1 MSATTEFFEILTES
15 NSIAAAVRLV
25 LAALCGGLIGLERG
39 RRRRPAGFRTHMLVC
54 MGAAL
59 TMIIG
64 QYIAMR
70 MQIVPEFA
78 GKTTDISRLGAQVI
92 NGIGFLGAGTIIV
105 TDRQEVKGLTTAA
118 GLWVSAIIGLAIGI
132 GYYEAALAA
141 MVIVLI
147 AEILLSKLEWHISSK
162 AQKLILYIEYNE
174 DESIGEIAEE
184 IKKMGVGIMD
194 IEITRSKEAEG
205 VMMNAIFALQLE
217 RRTKRQ
223 QLLLE
228 IQEIKGVISIE
239 EL

>member
-92 NGIGFLGAGTIIV
+92 NGIGFLGA
-105 TDRQEVKGLTTAA
+105 
-118 GLWVSAIIGLAIGI
+118 
-132 GYYEAALAA
+132 
-141 MVIVLI
+141 
-147 AEILLSKLEWHISSK
+147 
-162 AQKLILYIEYNE
+162 
-174 DESIGEIAEE
+174 
-184 IKKMGVGIMD
+184 
-194 IEITRSKEAEG
+194 
-205 VMMNAIFALQLE
+205 
-217 RRTKRQ
+217 
-223 QLLLE
+223 
-228 IQEIKGVISIE
+228 
-239 EL
+239 